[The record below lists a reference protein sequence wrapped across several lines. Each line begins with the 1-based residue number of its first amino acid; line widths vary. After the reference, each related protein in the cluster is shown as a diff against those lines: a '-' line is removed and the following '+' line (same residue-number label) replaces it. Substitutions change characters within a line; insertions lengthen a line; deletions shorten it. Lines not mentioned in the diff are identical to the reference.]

1 MIVKKKILSNEII
14 KKKNIKNIEKHDFH
28 LFNKDL
34 INNTG
39 ESYCYY
45 LKNAIVINDGKILTF
60 NRDIISDYLS
70 FNSLS
75 KLIFFKKI
83 LLYFF
88 YLFKIIL
95 KKFILETNYFSKNV
109 ILVHNRNSIGYFH
122 WLIDTLPKIIYLN
135 KKFKNNIL
143 FLPNELKKKFVIS
156 SLKKFRIKF
165 FFLKKKKNFKF
176 KNLIYV
182 GNLYPSG
189 NPRMKVIKKLREKL
203 TFKANNLNK
212 IYVSRN
218 KSERRKISNE
228 KELLTV
234 LKKYNFKTLYL
245 DNMSFEK
252 QIKIFSKAKYVV
264 GLHGA
269 GLSNIVW
276 MKNKSHLIELRPEKD
291 LYLNCYFN
299 LSNLLNINYHYEICA
314 KTNFFQ
320 SSKHSDYNVNIDRFK
335 KKLNRILKNEIKK
348 N

>member
-1 MIVKKKILSNEII
+1 MFQV
-14 KKKNIKNIEKHDFH
+14 
-28 LFNKDL
+28 
-34 INNTG
+34 
-39 ESYCYY
+39 
-45 LKNAIVINDGKILTF
+45 V
-60 NRDIISDYLS
+60 
-70 FNSLS
+70 
-75 KLIFFKKI
+75 
-83 LLYFF
+83 
-88 YLFKIIL
+88 L
-95 KKFILETNYFSKNV
+95 KKFSLETNYLPKNV
-109 ILVHNRNSIGYFH
+109 ILAHNRNSIGYFH

-135 KKFKNNIL
+135 KKYKNNVLI
-143 FLPNELKKKFVIS
+143 LPNELKKKFVIS
-156 SLKKFRIKF
+156 SLKKYRIKF
-165 FFLKKKKNFKF
+165 FFLKKEKNFKF
-176 KNLIYV
+176 KNLIYI

-189 NPRMKVIKKLREKL
+189 NPRIKIIKKLRGNL
-203 TFKANNLNK
+203 NFKKNNLNK

-228 KELLTV
+228 KELLTI

-252 QIKIFSKAKYVV
+252 QIKIFSNAKYVV

-320 SSKHSDYNVNIDRFK
+320 SSKYSNYNVNIDSFK
-335 KKLNRILKNEIKK
+335 KKLNRILNK
-348 N
+348 